1 MALYA
6 SFCCPFP
13 NSVPCVSGFCY
24 CSTLLLVLQSVPVTF
39 CYVTKYHKTQW
50 LKTTLSAGLAGN
62 SLSLFHAVSAVV
74 ARLGVEDAD
83 KLVLAVGFSPHGPHH
98 RVVLLPHTWSLV
110 SKSECPKKQE
120 VETASFLSLGPRNWY
135 SVISTIDY
143 WPSITEI
150 DERDIKEFG
159 GHVLKLPH
167 SSKGLIVYLLYFTF

>member
-50 LKTTLSAGLAGN
+50 LKTTLSTGLAGN

-143 WPSITEI
+143 
-150 DERDIKEFG
+150 
-159 GHVLKLPH
+159 
-167 SSKGLIVYLLYFTF
+167 